1 MNRYLIWIF
10 GGLLSVLAALS
21 AVAAEPLV
29 VAVNNNDRPF
39 GWTNERGE
47 LTGFTVDIAKAL
59 CKAMDRECRLQ
70 PAVFADFIPG
80 IVAGR
85 FDFVV
90 ANILRTAE
98 REKQVD
104 FSNRFWRSSS
114 TFVGRPGVVK
124 AISRDELRGKRVA
137 VQKGAVQERY
147 LREFFGDTAI
157 IETYATNA
165 DRNAALAGGK
175 ADLMLG
181 STLSHFS
188 FLTTPDGERFELIGD
203 PIYDYGLGG
212 DVAIPMAKGRDDLRQ
227 AINTAM
233 ATILRD
239 GTYARINNTYFP
251 TGVF

>member
-1 MNRYLIWIF
+1 MKKVWMLACM
-10 GGLLSVLAALS
+10 LLLTFQVRAAD
-21 AVAAEPLV
+21 PLV

-47 LTGFTVDIAKAL
+47 LTGFTVDIAR
-59 CKAMDRECRLQ
+59 AMCQAMGRECRLQ

-80 IVAGR
+80 VVSGK

-90 ANILRTAE
+90 ANILRTPE
-98 REKQVD
+98 REKLVD
-104 FSNRFWRSSS
+104 FSDRFWRSSS
-114 TFVGRPGVVK
+114 TFVGLPGTVK
-124 AISRDELRGKRVA
+124 AVSRDGFRGKRIA

-147 LREFFGDTAI
+147 LQQFYADAAI
-157 IETYATNA
+157 IDSYPSNA
-165 DRNAALAGGK
+165 ERNAALAAGK

-188 FLTTPDGERFELIGD
+188 FLTTQDGQRFEIIGE
-203 PIYDYGLGG
+203 PIYEHGLGG

-227 AINTAM
+227 AINA
-233 ATILRD
+233 AIAVILRD
-239 GTYARINNTYFP
+239 GTYARINNAYLP

>member
-1 MNRYLIWIF
+1 LA
-10 GGLLSVLAALS
+10 VLPAM
-21 AVAAEPLV
+21 AVEPLI

-39 GWTNERGE
+39 GWTNEQGE

-80 IVAGR
+80 VVAGK

-90 ANILRTAE
+90 GNILRTPE

-124 AISRDELRGKRVA
+124 AINRDEFRGKRVA

-147 LREFFGDTAI
+147 LRQFFGETAI
-157 IETYATNA
+157 IDTYATNA
-165 DRNAALAGGK
+165 DRNAALAAGK

-188 FLTTPDGERFELIGD
+188 FLTTKDGERFELIGD
-203 PIYDYGLGG
+203 PIYDHGLGG
-212 DVAIPMAKGRDDLRQ
+212 DVAIPLAKGRDDLRQ

-233 ATILRD
+233 AAILHD

-251 TGVF
+251 SGVF